1 MHPLLVMAVAAGTF
15 LATLGG
21 GLLALKWSRQL
32 HLMLGFSAGAVL
44 AVAFF
49 DLLPEALRL
58 ARAPAEGTLAVAALG
73 FFAYTVFDRLLPGH
87 GSEPSLAR
95 GFAGAATL
103 SAHSVM
109 DGLAIGFAFQA
120 SLGVGAVVAV
130 AVLAHDWADG
140 MNTVNVVVRHTRSR
154 AQAIGWLLVDAVAP
168 VAGAGASLIVRL
180 AEQRLAMVLALFA
193 GFFLCIGA
201 SDLLPESFH
210 ARPSIA
216 TTLATL
222 AGAALIFIVVRLAG

>member
-1 MHPLLVMAVAAGTF
+1 MTIAFGTF
-15 LATLGG
+15 LATLAGG
-21 GLLALKWSRQL
+21 FVALKWSRQL

-49 DLLPEALRL
+49 DLLPEALRIS
-58 ARAPAEGTLAVAALG
+58 RAPVGDALVVAALG
-73 FFAYTVFDRLLPGH
+73 FFFYVVFDRLLPGH
-87 GSEPSLAR
+87 GTSPAR
-95 GFAGAATL
+95 GWAGGATL

-120 SLGVGAVVAV
+120 GVGVGSVVAI

-140 MNTVNVVVRHTRSR
+140 MNTVNLVLRHTRSR
-154 AQAIGWLLVDAVAP
+154 AQSIGWLAIDAVAP
-168 VAGAGASLIVRL
+168 LAGAGASLYVRL
-180 AEQRLAMVLALFA
+180 PEQRLALALAVFA

-201 SDLLPESFH
+201 CDLLPESVH
-210 ARPSIA
+210 ERPRFS

-222 AGAALIFIVVRLAG
+222 AGAGLIYVAVTLAG